1 MLYPS
6 NGPDVPV
13 VKAIEEAVET
23 PKIKDEYRE
32 GDIK

>member
-13 VKAIEEAVET
+13 VKAIEAVET